1 MPSVRGSWT
10 TCTPCSQKSRSPL
23 AHSPHFLRCSCC
35 FNLYNSQ
42 LHLSPPLSLAL
53 LVLVHSASRA
63 AVVLDGEHSRSG
75 RISMHPA
82 GLLGRWVFY
91 ILAVPASP
99 YFHVGNTNILW
110 VSRFWWCR
118 HIQIDFHTFHFPF
131 LLTFWTFHFS
141 FLLTFCT
148 FHFSFL
154 LTFCTCFFSFLL
166 TFCTCFFSLLSTSL
180 SQPSTVCSHSL
191 HTFFNTFATTTWL
204 FVATLFN

>member
-1 MPSVRGSWT
+1 MPSVRGSCT
-10 TCTPCSQKSRSPL
+10 TCTPCSQKKSCSL
-23 AHSPHFLRCSCC
+23 LYTQSTFVRCSCC
-35 FNLYNSQ
+35 PTTASCISL
-42 LHLSPPLSLAL
+42 PLCHSRL

-63 AVVLDGEHSRSG
+63 AVVLDGEHLRSG

-118 HIQIDFHTFHFPF
+118 HIQIDFHTFHF
-131 LLTFWTFHFS
+131 S

-154 LTFCTCFFSFLL
+154 LTFCTFHFSCLLALSAFAFFLFYLL
-166 TFCTCFFSLLSTSL
+166 
-180 SQPSTVCSHSL
+180 P
-191 HTFFNTFATTTWL
+191 
-204 FVATLFN
+204 